1 MRNQFFYVCAFLV
14 STFSVSLADPLEEAN
29 LALCE
34 KLKVCTI
41 QEMEMDEE
49 DNPMILGLK
58 AMVAQQMD
66 QVCEQ
71 MKAEFAVNDP
81 SEPGMEAAAA
91 CMFSIAN
98 KTCEQLINMDD
109 KPDTPECETW
119 AKIAGID

>member
-1 MRNQFFYVCAFLV
+1 MKKQIFYACAFLF
-14 STFSVSLADPLEEAN
+14 STFSVALADPLEEAN

-41 QEMEMDEE
+41 QELEMDEE
-49 DNPMILGLK
+49 DNAMVLGLK

-71 MKAEFAVNDP
+71 MKAEFAVNGP
-81 SEPGMEAAAA
+81 SEPGMETAAA

-98 KTCEQLINMDD
+98 KTCEQLLDMGD